1 MISRTRFNR
10 TKLLYNTLT
19 ETLILFLFILLAIA
33 TIYNRLNGELKEVIE
48 NNEFIPPGH
57 TVVENGEYE
66 EYLKNKSNLAGIT
79 SEKDSLINEIK
90 ERDKKIEMGVGPP
103 PCELGDDN
111 QVLLEIDF
119 IQDTTFLVTVVNIKD
134 KIILNSKWTLKRDST
149 YVLNQREFKEVG
161 FLLHESKR
169 INHDDPDCEQRN
181 NPRAWVSSYCYEC
194 VYVFKLV
201 DRKKQTAAGKIFPW
215 FSKSDIG
222 SELTKDMIM
231 IAQMYFYPTK

>member
-33 TIYNRLNGELKEVIE
+33 AIYNRLNGELNEIIE

-57 TVVENGEYE
+57 TVVEKGEYE
-66 EYLKNKSNLAGIT
+66 EYLKNKEHLAGIT

-90 ERDKKIEMGVGPP
+90 ERDKKIEMGIGPP
-103 PCELGDDN
+103 PCVLDNGN

-119 IQDTTFLVTVVNIKD
+119 MKDTTFVVKVVNIEE
-134 KIILNSKWTLKRDST
+134 IMILNSKWTLAKDYT
-149 YVLNQREFKEVG
+149 YVLNQREFKELG
-161 FLLHESKR
+161 YLLHESKR
-169 INHDDPDCEQRN
+169 INVGDPDCVQNN

-201 DRKKQTAAGKIFPW
+201 DMKKQTYAGKIFP
-215 FSKSDIG
+215 FFVKSDIG

>member
-33 TIYNRLNGELKEVIE
+33 TIYNRIIGEQKEIIDK
-48 NNEFIPPGH
+48 NEFIPRGH
-57 TVVENGEYE
+57 RVVEEIEYE
-66 EYLKNKSNLAGIT
+66 EYLKNKDYLAGIT

-90 ERDKKIEMGVGPP
+90 ERDKKIEMGVGPL
-103 PCELGDDN
+103 PCELGHDN

-119 IQDTTFLVTVVNIKD
+119 IQDTTFLVTVVNIEEKMT
-134 KIILNSKWTLKRDST
+134 LNSKWTLKKDST
-149 YVLNQREFKEVG
+149 YVLNQGEFKELG
-161 FLLHESKR
+161 YLLHESKR
-169 INHDDPDCEQRN
+169 INHGDPDCEQSN

-201 DRKKQTAAGKIFPW
+201 DMNQKTTAGRIFPW
-215 FSKSDIG
+215 FGQSDIG